1 MTMGNICPQENDIY
15 NFTEVQGDED
25 CLFMNIYAPKIPEK
39 GKYPVVVYVHGGT
52 FMVGSS
58 QENVGN
64 GVDLLINSGVMVVSV
79 NYRLSVLGFLRYPAF
94 NISGNF
100 GLKDQRAAL
109 QWVQRY
115 IKYFGGDP
123 HRVTLMG
130 QSAGAGSVTYH
141 LYSEGSCNL
150 FQRLFALSGSLLSPW
165 ALNHDSLNVGEQLVD
180 YYNVSTLEDLQQI
193 NFERLVN
200 RSSSFDIF
208 GFFTMFYPGFIPSVE
223 DPNDPEA
230 FITATPQELIK
241 QKPIN
246 QVPIL
251 MGHTSTEFEL
261 LLFYANFLYIGDN
274 FPNNEDESLPQNLTR
289 LINHKVKL
297 AKDPDFYR
305 KLANVANLKYPIKRL
320 LQHLSDQ
327 LDAAIPIYYFDFEFD
342 GRFGFY
348 KNHFYA
354 TRTNG
359 SRYGAVH
366 GDDLGYIFSP
376 YVIEEALANRTEFR
390 REWKVHERTVELV
403 TNFVK
408 YGDPTPKRS
417 KLSHVRWPA
426 YNRND
431 TEAKRY
437 LHIDEAFEIREDRD
451 AEDDFFRLWE
461 PIYQCLYYYDCDTLG
476 AMVEEVEQLEIQGNA
491 LIDVIDESINMIGN
505 EES

>member
-1 MTMGNICPQENDIY
+1 M
-15 NFTEVQGDED
+15 
-25 CLFMNIYAPKIPEK
+25 
-39 GKYPVVVYVHGGT
+39 
-52 FMVGSS
+52 
-58 QENVGN
+58 
-64 GVDLLINSGVMVVSV
+64 
-79 NYRLSVLGFLRYPAF
+79 LGFLRYPEF

-123 HRVTLMG
+123 NRVTLMG

-141 LYSEGSCNL
+141 LYSEGSRNL
-150 FQRLFALSGSLLSPW
+150 FQRLVALSGSLLSPW
-165 ALNHDSLNVGEQLVD
+165 ALNHDSLNIGEQLIAN
-180 YYNVSTLEDLQQI
+180 YNVSNLEDLQQI
-193 NFERLVN
+193 NFKHFVERN
-200 RSSSFDIF
+200 ESFDTF
-208 GFFTMFYPGFIPSVE
+208 GFFTMFYPGFIPSIE

-230 FITATPQELIK
+230 FITALPQELVK
-241 QKPIN
+241 QKPVN

-274 FPNNEDESLPQNLTR
+274 FPNNEDDSLNQNITK

-297 AKDPDFYR
+297 AKDPNFYR

-320 LQHLSDQ
+320 LQHLCEH
-327 LDAAIPIYYFDFEFD
+327 LDDSTPIYYFDFEFD

-403 TNFVK
+403 TNFAK
-408 YGDPTPKRS
+408 YG
-417 KLSHVRWPA
+417 
-426 YNRND
+426 
-431 TEAKRY
+431 
-437 LHIDEAFEIREDRD
+437 
-451 AEDDFFRLWE
+451 
-461 PIYQCLYYYDCDTLG
+461 
-476 AMVEEVEQLEIQGNA
+476 
-491 LIDVIDESINMIGN
+491 
-505 EES
+505 